1 MQLDTNVLV
10 RHVTGEPPAQA
21 KGATALLR
29 RGKGLELADLILAE
43 LVYVLESVYRRP
55 RNEVAAIARSLLG
68 MHSIDVPNRG
78 LLRRAVEI
86 YDVYHVHFAEAYLSA
101 LAEGSDG
108 AVVSFDR
115 DLDRIGSIRRIEP

>member
-21 KGATALLR
+21 RGATTLLR
-29 RGKGLELADLILAE
+29 HGRNLELADLILAE
-43 LVYVLESVYRRP
+43 LVYVLDSVYRRP

-68 MHSIDVPNRG
+68 MHSIDIPNRG
-78 LLRRAVEI
+78 LLLRAVEI
-86 YDVYHVHFAEAYLSA
+86 YDRSRVDFAEAYLSA
-101 LAEGSDG
+101 LAERSDR

-115 DLDRIGSIRRIEP
+115 DLDRVGSIRRIEP